1 MARTQVAIITR
12 ICIMDPFTTRAIDI
26 ITRIPFGRV
35 TTYLIVA
42 TAAGNH
48 CGARQVAR
56 ILHSSSEKH
65 NLPWHRVVNQQRKIS
80 PRSSMSH
87 LEQRQLLEE
96 EGVILDDN
104 GTIDFDR
111 FLWLP

>member
-1 MARTQVAIITR
+1 
-12 ICIMDPFTTRAIDI
+12 MDPFTRKAIDI
-26 ITRIPFGRV
+26 IRVIPSGKV

-56 ILHSSSEKH
+56 ILHSSSKKH
-65 NLPWHRVVNQQRKIS
+65 GLPWHRVVNQKRTIS
-80 PRSSMSH
+80 PRASMSH
-87 LEQRQLLEE
+87 RHQRLLLEE
-96 EGVILDDN
+96 EGVVFDPH
-104 GTIDFDR
+104 GRIDFDR

>member
-1 MARTQVAIITR
+1 
-12 ICIMDPFTTRAIDI
+12 MDPFTRKAINVI
-26 ITRIPFGRV
+26 HSIPFGKV

-65 NLPWHRVVNQQRKIS
+65 RLPWHRVVNQKRTIS
-80 PRSSMSH
+80 PRNSGSH
-87 LEQRQLLEE
+87 LVQQRMLEE
-96 EGVILDDN
+96 EGVVFDDN
-104 GTIDFDR
+104 GRIDFDS

>member
-1 MARTQVAIITR
+1 
-12 ICIMDPFTTRAIDI
+12 MDPFTRKAINVI
-26 ITRIPFGRV
+26 HRIPFGKV

-48 CGARQVAR
+48 CGARQVVR

-65 NLPWHRVVNQQRKIS
+65 RLPWHRVVNQKRTIS
-80 PRSSMSH
+80 PRNSGSH
-87 LEQRQLLEE
+87 LVQQKMLEE
-96 EGVILDDN
+96 EGVVFDDN
-104 GTIDFDR
+104 GRIDFDE